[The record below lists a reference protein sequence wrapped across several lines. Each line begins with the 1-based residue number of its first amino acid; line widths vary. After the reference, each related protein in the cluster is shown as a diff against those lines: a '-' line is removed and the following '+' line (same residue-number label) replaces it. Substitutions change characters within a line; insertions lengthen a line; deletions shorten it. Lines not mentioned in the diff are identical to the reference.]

1 MRFIDNFRKGAP
13 MQDVVNETSRGRI
26 TRRLPVVSSVVQG
39 FAMPPQMIYSLDN
52 IDFDKPVFTLDEI
65 RQVNPQRYEME
76 QLTAILY
83 VDREG
88 NGVIGYKDIT
98 ANEFWVRG
106 HMPDFP
112 LMPGV
117 VLCECAAQLAG
128 FYARKYE
135 LLQGDFLGFGGMEE
149 VRFRSPVFVGDR
161 LLIMV
166 KMTKLRPGR
175 RAEFAFQG
183 FVKEKM
189 VFSGVMIGVPI
200 HRDRPQSGDE

>member
-1 MRFIDNFRKGAP
+1 MREALEKR
-13 MQDVVNETSRGRI
+13 
-26 TRRLPVVSSVVQG
+26 SSVTFFHRLFGRQG
-39 FAMPPQMIYSLDN
+39 IAMPPQTIFSLDT
-52 IDFDKPVFTLDEI
+52 IDFDRPLFTIEEI
-65 RQVNPQRYEME
+65 RKVNPQRFEME
-76 QLTAILY
+76 QLTAILS
-83 VDREG
+83 VDREN
-88 NGVIGYKDIT
+88 NGVVGYKDIT
-98 ANEFWVRG
+98 PNEFWVRG
-106 HMPDFP
+106 HMPEFP

-135 LLQGDFLGFGGMEE
+135 LLAGDFLGFGGMEE

-161 LLIMV
+161 LLIMA
-166 KMTKLRPGR
+166 KLTKLRPGR

-200 HRDRPQSGDE
+200 HSDRPQSGEE

>member
-1 MRFIDNFRKGAP
+1 
-13 MQDVVNETSRGRI
+13 
-26 TRRLPVVSSVVQG
+26 
-39 FAMPPQMIYSLDN
+39 MPPQMIYSLDN
-52 IDFDKPVFTLDEI
+52 IDFDKPVFTLEEI
-65 RQVNPQRYEME
+65 RQVNPQRFEME
-76 QLTAILY
+76 QLTAILH

-98 ANEFWVRG
+98 PNEFWVRG

-183 FVKEKM
+183 FVKE
-189 VFSGVMIGVPI
+189 
-200 HRDRPQSGDE
+200 